1 VKIKKASLHIKGH
14 NMLNRIPS
22 ILTSRHNLLQTG
34 QEPTFS
40 LQRTLRVYPE
50 EVRILLWVTVIQM
63 VMSASSIL
71 LNNFA
76 QTAFLKR
83 YGVESLPTVF
93 LIEAVLTFFF
103 ANAVGLLMNRY
114 RTIRVFTG
122 LFLFFAI
129 SVGLIRGLL
138 PFGNVLVYP
147 VLYILK
153 SQAVEILP
161 ILYWDILSDLFTT
174 QQSKRLYTLITAGG
188 VLGTTLGSLLT
199 GKVAHWIGADNV
211 LLIFVT
217 GMFLAA
223 ILNELTER
231 VAGAPLEPRTDRDK
245 GRLQGTLRKNLS
257 DFIDFA
263 RTSPLLKYMVLIVAI
278 PNILLPILTYQ
289 FNVVVDAY
297 FATEQATLQF
307 FGVFRGVSNAVMF
320 IILLFSG
327 RLITHWGVAPSL
339 LLHPINYLI
348 AFGGLLFHFD
358 ILSGIYARFST
369 ETIKTTLNNPAR
381 AILYN
386 FFPEQMRG
394 LVRVFLRGTVI
405 RAADFAGSGFL
416 MLIKGVMEPRLL
428 SLVAAPLSLIWIITS
443 MKIKKNYS
451 ALLMQ
456 TLMEDHI
463 DWKHLEDLDFKV
475 WLKDKQVV
483 KRLRQGLEG
492 PDPEIALVSAEIIA
506 KAVPAGWAKW
516 IVRALPGRTAET
528 QKGLLDLLKIED
540 GKDAVEELLRIAPTA
555 PPNTLA
561 YLIQTLNRLD
571 AGSSLAIAE
580 RVLDHPDPRVR
591 FEALA
596 GLYLS
601 HSSQAQTDFRQRIR
615 DLLDAGEAEARFAIK
630 VLGKAGDP
638 FFSEMLLESAKGE
651 DPDLKAWALCGLG
664 KMGHEEATE
673 IALSA
678 IEDLSI
684 QVREAALQVLRAV
697 KGKTPLPVW
706 IHLLGNED
714 PRFRKEASMAIQER
728 GEETVQ
734 DLLPVLASPSRVAKN
749 EALSILAKLGPP
761 RTDISQFIMKELE
774 KSYHYAAYVRVL
786 QKIETGKV
794 FPLLF
799 DHILERNNETLEV
812 VLRVLGVMEFGD
824 KIEIILK
831 ALQSSNRRDK
841 ENAIEALE
849 NSLHSKIRRVLIP
862 LFEENPS
869 EEQMAMVGKTL
880 GIMTLP
886 DSTEVILLQL
896 LKDDDPII
904 QALAVYALGEGV
916 IELPHS
922 HAIEEL
928 LDSETQIVREAAQHT
943 LHVLEGRTPAE
954 YGSQKDANLVEKAI
968 SVRKIPIFSD
978 LRVQE
983 VMAIA
988 GKSFVRKFT
997 KSEVVIREG
1006 DPGDA
1011 LYLIMK
1017 GEMAV
1022 IKGMETE
1029 QEFILDSIGRDDFF
1043 GEMALLDG
1051 NPRSAS
1057 IRAESEALVL
1067 VLNDEDFVRIMEDY
1081 PSVPLKICGALV
1093 RRIRELHSR
1102 LRIAS

>member
-1 VKIKKASLHIKGH
+1 VEFENDGYD
-14 NMLNRIPS
+14 MLNRIPS

-34 QEPTFS
+34 EQSTFF
-40 LQRTLRVYPE
+40 LQRILRVYPE
-50 EVRILLWVTVIQM
+50 EVKLLLWVTAIQL

-83 YGVESLPTVF
+83 YGVESLPTIF
-93 LIEAVLTFFF
+93 LIEAILTFGF
-103 ANAVGLLMNRY
+103 ANAVGFLMNRMS
-114 RTIRVFTG
+114 TIRVFTG
-122 LFLFFAI
+122 LFLFFAVSI
-129 SVGLIRGLL
+129 GLIRGLL
-138 PFGNVLVYP
+138 PLGNPMVYP

-217 GMFLAA
+217 GMVLAA

-245 GRLQGTLRKNLS
+245 GRLQGPLRKNLS
-257 DFIDFA
+257 DFINFA
-263 RTSPLLKYMVLIVAI
+263 RTSPLLKYMMLIIAI

-297 FATEQATLQF
+297 FTTEQATLQF
-307 FGVFRGVSNAVMF
+307 FGIFRGVSNAVMF

-358 ILSGIYARFST
+358 ILSGMYARFST
-369 ETIKTTLNNPAR
+369 EILKTTLNNPAR

-416 MLIKGVMEPRLL
+416 MLIKGIMDPRLL

-443 MKIKKNYS
+443 IKIKKKYS

-456 TLMEDHI
+456 TLMEDYI
-463 DWKHLEDLDFKV
+463 DWKSLEDLDFKV
-475 WLKDKQVV
+475 WLKNKQVV

-516 IVRALPGRTAET
+516 IVRALPGRPAET
-528 QKGLLDLLKIED
+528 QKGLLDLLTIED

-571 AGSSLAIAE
+571 AGSSLAITE
-580 RVLDHPDPRVR
+580 RFLDHPDPRVR
-591 FEALA
+591 VEALA

-601 HSSQAQTDFRQRIR
+601 HSLQAQTDFRQRIR
-615 DLLDAGEAEARFAIK
+615 DMLDAGEAEARSAIK
-630 VLGKAGDP
+630 VLGQVGDP

-664 KMGHEEATE
+664 KMGHEEAME

-678 IEDLSI
+678 IGDLSI
-684 QVREAALQVLRAV
+684 QVREAALQVLKAV
-697 KGKTPLPVW
+697 KGKTSLAVW
-706 IHLLGNED
+706 IHLLGNQD
-714 PRFRKEASMAIQER
+714 PRFRKEASMVIQER

-749 EALSILAKLGPP
+749 EALSILTKLGPP

-774 KSYHYAAYVRVL
+774 KPYRDAAYVRVL
-786 QKIETGKV
+786 QKSETGRA
-794 FPLLF
+794 FPLLL
-799 DHILERNNETLEV
+799 DHILELNNEAIEV

-831 ALQSSNRRDK
+831 ALQSSNRKDK

-869 EEQMAMVGKTL
+869 EKQMAMVGKTL
-880 GIMTLP
+880 GIMALP
-886 DSTEVILLQL
+886 DSTGVILLQL

-904 QALAVYALGEGV
+904 QALTVYALGEGV
-916 IELPHS
+916 IKQPPIN
-922 HAIEEL
+922 AIAEL
-928 LDSETQIVREAAQHT
+928 LDSKIQIVREAAQCA
-943 LHVLEGRTPAE
+943 LRVLEGKAPTEHRPPR
-954 YGSQKDANLVEKAI
+954 DLNLIEKAI
-968 SVRKIPIFSD
+968 SVRKIPIFND

-983 VMAIA
+983 IMVIA
-988 GKSFVRKFT
+988 SKSLMREFAKG
-997 KSEVVIREG
+997 EVVLREG
-1006 DPGDA
+1006 DAGDA
-1011 LYLIMK
+1011 FFLIIE

-1022 IKGMETE
+1022 IKGMGKE
-1029 QEFILDSIGRDDFF
+1029 QEFVLDRIGKDDFF
-1043 GEMALLDG
+1043 GEIALLDG
-1051 NPRSAS
+1051 SPHSAS

-1067 VLNDEDFVRIMEDY
+1067 VINDEDFVRIMDDY
-1081 PSVPLKICGALV
+1081 LSVPLKICGVLV
-1093 RRIRELHSR
+1093 RRIRELHDR
-1102 LRIAS
+1102 LRITS

>member
-1 VKIKKASLHIKGH
+1 MYVKGH
-14 NMLNRIPS
+14 KMLNRIPS
-22 ILTSRHNLLQTG
+22 ILTSRHSLLQTG
-34 QEPTFS
+34 QEPIFS
-40 LQRTLRVYPE
+40 FQRILRVYRN
-50 EVRILLWVTVIQM
+50 EVKILLWVTLIQL
-63 VMSASSIL
+63 VMSMSSIL

-76 QTAFLKR
+76 QTAFMKR

-114 RTIRVFTG
+114 RTIQVFTG

-138 PFGNVLVYP
+138 PFGNLLVYP

-217 GMFLAA
+217 GMVLAA
-223 ILNELTER
+223 VLNELTER

-245 GRLQGTLRKNLS
+245 GRLQGPLRKNFS
-257 DFIDFA
+257 DFINFA
-263 RTSPLLKYMVLIVAI
+263 RTSPLLKYMILIVAI

-339 LLHPINYLI
+339 LLHPINYFI

-369 ETIKTTLNNPAR
+369 ETLKTTLNNPAR

-405 RAADFAGSGFL
+405 RAADFAGSGSL
-416 MLIKGVMEPRLL
+416 MLIKGLIEPRFL
-428 SLVAAPLSLIWIITS
+428 SLVAAPLTLIWIITS
-443 MKIKKNYS
+443 MKIKRNYS
-451 ALLMQ
+451 TLLMK
-456 TLMEDHI
+456 TFMEDYS

-475 WLKDKQVV
+475 WLKDPQVV
-483 KRLRQGLEG
+483 KRLRQGLEDS
-492 PDPEIALVSAEIIA
+492 DPKTVLVSAEIIA
-506 KAVPAGWAKW
+506 KAAPAGWAKW
-516 IVRALPGRTAET
+516 IVSALPGRPVET
-528 QKGLLDLLKIED
+528 QKGLLDLLKIEE
-540 GKDAVEELLRIAPTA
+540 GKDAVEELFRIIPTA
-555 PPNTLA
+555 PPNTMA
-561 YLIQTLNRLD
+561 YLIQTLNRID
-571 AGSSLAIAE
+571 AGSNLAITE
-580 RVLDHPDPRVR
+580 QFLDHPDPRVR
-591 FEALA
+591 IEALA

-601 HSSQAQTDFRQRIR
+601 HLFQAQTDFRQRIR
-615 DLLDAGEAEARFAIK
+615 GLLDAGEAEARFAIK

-638 FFSEMLLESAKGE
+638 FFSAMLLKCAKGE
-651 DPDLKAWALCGLG
+651 DPELKAWALCGLG
-664 KMGHEEATE
+664 KMGHEEATD

-678 IEDLSI
+678 IGDLSVR
-684 QVREAALQVLRAV
+684 VREAALQVLRAV
-697 KGKTPLPVW
+697 KGKTPLAVW
-706 IHLLGNED
+706 IHLLGNQD
-714 PRFRKEASMAIQER
+714 PRFRKEASMAIQEK

-734 DLLPVLASPSRVAKN
+734 DLLRVLASPSRVEKN

-761 RTDISQFIMKELE
+761 RTDISQFIMKEIE
-774 KSYHYAAYVRVL
+774 KPYRYAAYVRVL
-786 QKIETGKV
+786 QKNETGKV
-794 FPLLF
+794 LPLLL
-799 DHILERNNETLEV
+799 DHMLERNNETLEV
-812 VLRVLGVMEFGD
+812 VLRVLGLMEFGD
-824 KIEIILK
+824 KIKFILK

-849 NSLHSKIRRVLIP
+849 YSLHPKIRRVLIP

-869 EEQMAMVGKTL
+869 EEKVFMVGKTL
-880 GIMTLP
+880 GITAFP
-886 DSTEVILLQL
+886 DSIDGILLQL
-896 LKDDDPII
+896 LKDDDPTI
-904 QALAVYALGEGV
+904 QALTVYAFGEGV
-916 IELPHS
+916 IEQPPIT
-922 HAIEEL
+922 AIAEL
-928 LDSETQIVREAAQHT
+928 LDSETQIVTEAAQYT
-943 LHVLEGRTPAE
+943 LHVLEGKIPAE
-954 YGSQKDANLVEKAI
+954 YGSQTDANVVEKAI
-968 SVRKIPIFSD
+968 AFRKIPLFND

-983 VMAIA
+983 IMAIA
-988 GKSFVRKFT
+988 GKSFVREFAKG
-997 KSEVVIREG
+997 EVVIREG

-1011 LYLIMK
+1011 LYLIME

-1022 IKGMETE
+1022 IKDMGKE
-1029 QEFILDSIGRDDFF
+1029 QEFVLDRIGKDDFF

-1057 IRAESEALVL
+1057 NIAESEALVL
-1067 VLNDEDFVRIMEDY
+1067 VLNGKDFVRIMEDY
-1081 PSVPLKICGALV
+1081 PSVPLKICGVLAQ
-1093 RRIRELHSR
+1093 RIRELHSR
-1102 LRIAS
+1102 LGIAT